1 MKKLSFLIILLS
13 INVSANSILI
23 KSGQINDGFGNSFI
37 GDILIVDEKIVEVGK
52 FLNSS
57 SAKIIEAKG
66 KPVTPGLISPI
77 SNIGVVEINA
87 LDVTNDDSPDFF
99 GPGFSV
105 FNAFNPHSTLIPWN
119 RSNGVTSSIST
130 PGYSSQIFK
139 GMGSF
144 YLLDGDIDIT
154 GNADVAMYSRLG
166 AVGGS
171 RAETIQIMESM
182 FELALNKDELELEEL
197 LGTTFASS
205 IDMQLQDIQAL
216 SRVVNREIPLVLEVN
231 RAIDIL
237 QALRLKNDYDLELVL
252 MSVEEAPLVLD
263 QILAS
268 GVSVIID
275 PMDNIPDSFD
285 ELASNI
291 KLGGILSNAGI
302 KVMFSTQRSH
312 NYHLMRQGA
321 GNAVA
326 HGMTYQAG
334 ISGMTSIVADVF
346 NIQDRGS
353 IKEGHFADIVIWS
366 EDPLEPSAYPTTVII
381 NGSEMSLET
390 RASRLTERYTDKR
403 DIPSSYKH

>member
-1 MKKLSFLIILLS
+1 MKKLSFLIVLLS

-23 KSGQINDGFGNSFI
+23 KSGQINDGLGNSFI

-154 GNADVAMYSRLG
+154 GNADVAMYARLG
-166 AVGGS
+166 AIGGS

-182 FELALNKDELELEEL
+182 FELALNKDELESEEL

-205 IDMQLQDIQAL
+205 MDMQLQDIQAL

-353 IKEGHFADIVIWS
+353 IKEGYFADMVIWS

-381 NGSEMSLET
+381 NGSEISLET

>member
-1 MKKLSFLIILLS
+1 MKKLSFLIVLLS

-23 KSGQINDGFGNSFI
+23 KSGQINDGLGNSFI
-37 GDILIVDEKIVEVGK
+37 GDILIVDKKIVEVGK

-144 YLLDGDIDIT
+144 YLLDGDIDII
-154 GNADVAMYSRLG
+154 GNADVAMYARLG
-166 AVGGS
+166 AIGGS

-182 FELALNKDELELEEL
+182 FELALNKDELESEEL

-205 IDMQLQDIQAL
+205 MDMQLQDIQAL

-353 IKEGHFADIVIWS
+353 IKEGYFADIVIWS

-381 NGSEMSLET
+381 NGSEISLET

>member
-1 MKKLSFLIILLS
+1 MNKLSFLIILLS

-23 KSGQINDGFGNSFI
+23 KSGQINDGLGNSFI

-182 FELALNKDELELEEL
+182 FELALNRDELELEEL

-205 IDMQLQDIQAL
+205 MDMQLQDIQAL

>member
-1 MKKLSFLIILLS
+1 MNKLSFLIILLS

-23 KSGQINDGFGNSFI
+23 KSGQINDGLGNSFI
-37 GDILIVDEKIVEVGK
+37 GDVLIVDEKIVEVGK

-154 GNADVAMYSRLG
+154 GNADVAMYARLG
-166 AVGGS
+166 AIGGS

-205 IDMQLQDIQAL
+205 MDMQLQDIQAL

-353 IKEGHFADIVIWS
+353 IKEGYFADIVIWS

-381 NGSEMSLET
+381 NGSEISLET

>member
-23 KSGQINDGFGNSFI
+23 KSGQINDGLGNSFI
-37 GDILIVDEKIVEVGK
+37 GDVLIVDEKIVEVGK

-205 IDMQLQDIQAL
+205 MDMQLQDIQAL

-381 NGSEMSLET
+381 NGSEISLET

>member
-1 MKKLSFLIILLS
+1 MKKLSFLIVLLS

-23 KSGQINDGFGNSFI
+23 KSGQINDGLGNSFI
-37 GDILIVDEKIVEVGK
+37 GDVLIVDEKIVEVGK

-154 GNADVAMYSRLG
+154 GNADVAMYARLG
-166 AVGGS
+166 AIGGS

-182 FELALNKDELELEEL
+182 FELALNKDELESEEL

-205 IDMQLQDIQAL
+205 MDMQLQDIQAL

>member
-1 MKKLSFLIILLS
+1 MNKLSFLIILLS

-23 KSGQINDGFGNSFI
+23 KSGQINDGLGNSFI
-37 GDILIVDEKIVEVGK
+37 GDVLIVDEKIVEVGK

-182 FELALNKDELELEEL
+182 FELALNRDELELEEL

-205 IDMQLQDIQAL
+205 MDMQLQDIQAL

-231 RAIDIL
+231 RATDIL

-381 NGSEMSLET
+381 NGSEISLET

>member
-1 MKKLSFLIILLS
+1 MKKLSFLIVLLS
-13 INVSANSILI
+13 INVSANSIII
-23 KSGQINDGFGNSFI
+23 KSGQINDGLGNSFI

-144 YLLDGDIDIT
+144 YLLDGDIDII
-154 GNADVAMYSRLG
+154 GNADVAMYARLG
-166 AVGGS
+166 AIGGS

-182 FELALNKDELELEEL
+182 FELALNKDELESEEL

-205 IDMQLQDIQAL
+205 MDMQLQDIQAL

-353 IKEGHFADIVIWS
+353 IKEGYFADIVIWS

-381 NGSEMSLET
+381 NGSEISLET

>member
-13 INVSANSILI
+13 INVSADSILI
-23 KSGQINDGFGNSFI
+23 KSGQINDGLGNNFI

-154 GNADVAMYSRLG
+154 GNADVAMYARLG
-166 AVGGS
+166 AIGGS

-205 IDMQLQDIQAL
+205 MEMQLQDIQAL

-353 IKEGHFADIVIWS
+353 IKEGYFADIVIWS

-381 NGSEMSLET
+381 NGSEISLET

>member
-1 MKKLSFLIILLS
+1 MKKLSFLIVLLS

-23 KSGQINDGFGNSFI
+23 KSGQINDGLGNSFI

-57 SAKIIEAKG
+57 SAKIIEARG

-154 GNADVAMYSRLG
+154 GNADVAMYARLG
-166 AVGGS
+166 AIGGS

-182 FELALNKDELELEEL
+182 FELALNKDELESEEL

-205 IDMQLQDIQAL
+205 MDMQLQDIQAL

>member
-1 MKKLSFLIILLS
+1 MKKISFLIVLLS

-23 KSGQINDGFGNSFI
+23 KSGQINDGLGNSFI
-37 GDILIVDEKIVEVGK
+37 GDILIVDEKIVEVWK

-87 LDVTNDDSPDFF
+87 LDVTYDDSPDFF

-154 GNADVAMYSRLG
+154 GNADVAMYARLG
-166 AVGGS
+166 AIGGS

-205 IDMQLQDIQAL
+205 MDMQLQDIQAL

-353 IKEGHFADIVIWS
+353 IKEGHFADIVVWS

-381 NGSEMSLET
+381 NGSEISLET

>member
-1 MKKLSFLIILLS
+1 MKKLSFLIVLLS

-23 KSGQINDGFGNSFI
+23 KSGQINDGLGNSFI

-130 PGYSSQIFK
+130 TGYSSQIFK

-154 GNADVAMYSRLG
+154 GNADVAMYARLG
-166 AVGGS
+166 AIGGS

-182 FELALNKDELELEEL
+182 FELALNKDELESEEL

-205 IDMQLQDIQAL
+205 MDMQLQDIQAL
-216 SRVVNREIPLVLEVN
+216 SRVVKREIPLVLEVN

-353 IKEGHFADIVIWS
+353 IKEGYFADIVIWS

-381 NGSEMSLET
+381 NGSEISLET

>member
-23 KSGQINDGFGNSFI
+23 KSGQINDGLGNSFI
-37 GDILIVDEKIVEVGK
+37 GDVLIVDEKIVEVGK

-154 GNADVAMYSRLG
+154 GNADVAMYARLG
-166 AVGGS
+166 AIGGS

-182 FELALNKDELELEEL
+182 FELALNRDELELEEL

-205 IDMQLQDIQAL
+205 MDMQLQDIQAL

-353 IKEGHFADIVIWS
+353 IKEGYFADIVIWS

-381 NGSEMSLET
+381 NGSEISLET

>member
-1 MKKLSFLIILLS
+1 MKKLSFLIVLLS

-23 KSGQINDGFGNSFI
+23 KSGQINDGLGNSFI
-37 GDILIVDEKIVEVGK
+37 GDILIVDKKIVEVGK

-154 GNADVAMYSRLG
+154 GNADVAMYARLG
-166 AVGGS
+166 AIGGS

-205 IDMQLQDIQAL
+205 MDMQLQDIQAL

-381 NGSEMSLET
+381 NGSEISLET

>member
-1 MKKLSFLIILLS
+1 MKKLSFLIVLLS
-13 INVSANSILI
+13 INVSANSIII
-23 KSGQINDGFGNSFI
+23 KSGQINDGLGNSFI

-154 GNADVAMYSRLG
+154 GNADVAMYARLG
-166 AVGGS
+166 AIGGS

-182 FELALNKDELELEEL
+182 FELALNKDELESEEL

-205 IDMQLQDIQAL
+205 MDMQLQDIQAL

-353 IKEGHFADIVIWS
+353 IKEGYFADIVIWS

-381 NGSEMSLET
+381 NGSEISLET

>member
-1 MKKLSFLIILLS
+1 MKKLSFLIVLLS

-23 KSGQINDGFGNSFI
+23 KSGQINDGLGNSFI

-154 GNADVAMYSRLG
+154 GNADVAMYARLG
-166 AVGGS
+166 AIGGS

-182 FELALNKDELELEEL
+182 FELALNKDELGLEEL

-205 IDMQLQDIQAL
+205 MNMQLQDIQAL

-353 IKEGHFADIVIWS
+353 IKEGYFADIVIWS

>member
-1 MKKLSFLIILLS
+1 MKNLSFLIVLLS

-23 KSGQINDGFGNSFI
+23 KSGQINDGLGNSFI

-154 GNADVAMYSRLG
+154 GNADVAMYARLG
-166 AVGGS
+166 AIGGS

-205 IDMQLQDIQAL
+205 MDMQLQDIQAL

-353 IKEGHFADIVIWS
+353 IKEGYFADIVIWS

>member
-1 MKKLSFLIILLS
+1 MKKLSFLIVLLS

-23 KSGQINDGFGNSFI
+23 KSGQINDGLGNSFI

-144 YLLDGDIDIT
+144 YLLDGDIDIS
-154 GNADVAMYSRLG
+154 GNADVAMYARLG
-166 AVGGS
+166 AIGGS

-205 IDMQLQDIQAL
+205 MDMQLQDIQAL

-353 IKEGHFADIVIWS
+353 IKEGYFADIVIWS

-381 NGSEMSLET
+381 NGSEISLET

>member
-13 INVSANSILI
+13 INVSADSILI
-23 KSGQINDGFGNSFI
+23 KSGQINDGLGNNFI

-166 AVGGS
+166 AIGGS

-205 IDMQLQDIQAL
+205 MDMQLQDIQAL
-216 SRVVNREIPLVLEVN
+216 SRVVNREIPLVMEVN

-366 EDPLEPSAYPTTVII
+366 EDPLEPSAYPTKVII
-381 NGSEMSLET
+381 NGAEMSLET

>member
-1 MKKLSFLIILLS
+1 MKNLSFLIVLLS

-23 KSGQINDGFGNSFI
+23 KSGQINDGLGNSFI

-154 GNADVAMYSRLG
+154 GNADVAMYARLG
-166 AVGGS
+166 AIGGS

-182 FELALNKDELELEEL
+182 FELALNRDELELEEL

-205 IDMQLQDIQAL
+205 MDMQLQDIQAL

-353 IKEGHFADIVIWS
+353 IKEGYFADIVIWS

>member
-1 MKKLSFLIILLS
+1 MNKLSFLIILLS

-23 KSGQINDGFGNSFI
+23 KSGQINDGLGNSFI
-37 GDILIVDEKIVEVGK
+37 GDVLIVDEKIVEVGK

-182 FELALNKDELELEEL
+182 FELALNRDELELEEL

-205 IDMQLQDIQAL
+205 MDMQLQDIQAL

-353 IKEGHFADIVIWS
+353 IKEGYFADIVIWS

>member
-1 MKKLSFLIILLS
+1 MKKLSFLIVLLS

-23 KSGQINDGFGNSFI
+23 KSGQINDGLGNSFI

-205 IDMQLQDIQAL
+205 MDMQLQDIQAL

-353 IKEGHFADIVIWS
+353 ITEGHFADIVIWS

>member
-23 KSGQINDGFGNSFI
+23 KSGQINDGLGNSFI

-154 GNADVAMYSRLG
+154 GNADVAMYARLG
-166 AVGGS
+166 AIGGS

-205 IDMQLQDIQAL
+205 MDMQLQDIQAL

>member
-1 MKKLSFLIILLS
+1 MNKLSFLIILLS

-23 KSGQINDGFGNSFI
+23 KSGQINDGLGNSFI
-37 GDILIVDEKIVEVGK
+37 GDVLIVDEKIVEVGK

-182 FELALNKDELELEEL
+182 FELALNRDELELEEL

-205 IDMQLQDIQAL
+205 MDMQLQDIQAL

-231 RAIDIL
+231 RATDIL

>member
-1 MKKLSFLIILLS
+1 MKKLSFLIVLLS

-23 KSGQINDGFGNSFI
+23 KSGQINDGLGNSFI

-52 FLNSS
+52 FLDSS

-154 GNADVAMYSRLG
+154 GNADVAMYARLG
-166 AVGGS
+166 AIGGS

-182 FELALNKDELELEEL
+182 FELALNKDELESEEL

-205 IDMQLQDIQAL
+205 MDMQLQDIQAL

-353 IKEGHFADIVIWS
+353 IKEGYFADIVIWS

-381 NGSEMSLET
+381 NGSEISLET

>member
-1 MKKLSFLIILLS
+1 MKKFSFLIILLS

-23 KSGQINDGFGNSFI
+23 KSGQINDGLGNSFI

-154 GNADVAMYSRLG
+154 GNADVAMYARLG
-166 AVGGS
+166 AIGGS

-205 IDMQLQDIQAL
+205 MDMQLQDIQAL

>member
-1 MKKLSFLIILLS
+1 MKKFSFLIILLS

-23 KSGQINDGFGNSFI
+23 KSGQINDGLGNSFI
-37 GDILIVDEKIVEVGK
+37 GDVLIVDEKIVEVGK

-205 IDMQLQDIQAL
+205 MDMQLQDIQAL

-353 IKEGHFADIVIWS
+353 IKEGYFADIVIWS

-381 NGSEMSLET
+381 NGSEISLET

>member
-1 MKKLSFLIILLS
+1 MNKLSFLIILLS

-23 KSGQINDGFGNSFI
+23 KSGQINDGLGNSFI
-37 GDILIVDEKIVEVGK
+37 GDVLIVDEKIVEVGK

-182 FELALNKDELELEEL
+182 FELALNRDELELEEL

-205 IDMQLQDIQAL
+205 MDMQLQDIQAL

>member
-1 MKKLSFLIILLS
+1 MKKLSFLIVLLS

-23 KSGQINDGFGNSFI
+23 KSGQINDGLGNSFI

-52 FLNSS
+52 LLNSS

-154 GNADVAMYSRLG
+154 GNADVAMYARLG
-166 AVGGS
+166 AIGGS

-205 IDMQLQDIQAL
+205 MDMQLQDIQAL

-353 IKEGHFADIVIWS
+353 IKEGYFADIVIWS

-381 NGSEMSLET
+381 NGSEISLET

>member
-1 MKKLSFLIILLS
+1 MKKLSFLIVLLS

-23 KSGQINDGFGNSFI
+23 KSGQINDGLGNSFI

-154 GNADVAMYSRLG
+154 GNADVAMYARLG
-166 AVGGS
+166 AIGGS

-205 IDMQLQDIQAL
+205 MDMQLQDIQAL

-346 NIQDRGS
+346 NIQDRGT
-353 IKEGHFADIVIWS
+353 IKEGCFADIVIWS

-381 NGSEMSLET
+381 NGSEISLET

>member
-1 MKKLSFLIILLS
+1 MKKLSFLIVLLS

-23 KSGQINDGFGNSFI
+23 KSGQINDGLGNSFI

-154 GNADVAMYSRLG
+154 GNADVAMYARLG
-166 AVGGS
+166 AIGGS

-205 IDMQLQDIQAL
+205 MDMQLQDIQAL
-216 SRVVNREIPLVLEVN
+216 SKVVNREIPLVLEVN

-353 IKEGHFADIVIWS
+353 IKEGYFADIVIWS

-381 NGSEMSLET
+381 NGSEISLET

>member
-23 KSGQINDGFGNSFI
+23 KSGQINDGLGNSFI
-37 GDILIVDEKIVEVGK
+37 GDILIVDEKIEEVGK

-154 GNADVAMYSRLG
+154 GNADVAMYARLG
-166 AVGGS
+166 AIGGS

-182 FELALNKDELELEEL
+182 FELALNKDELESEEL

-205 IDMQLQDIQAL
+205 MDMQLQDIQAL

>member
-23 KSGQINDGFGNSFI
+23 KSGQINDGLGNSFI
-37 GDILIVDEKIVEVGK
+37 GDVLIVDEKIVEVGK

-182 FELALNKDELELEEL
+182 FELALNRDELELEEL

-205 IDMQLQDIQAL
+205 MDMQLQDIQAL
-216 SRVVNREIPLVLEVN
+216 SRVVKREIPLVLEVN

-353 IKEGHFADIVIWS
+353 IKEGYFADIVIWS

>member
-1 MKKLSFLIILLS
+1 MKKLSFLIVLLS

-23 KSGQINDGFGNSFI
+23 KSGQINDGLGNSFI
-37 GDILIVDEKIVEVGK
+37 GDVLIVDEKIVEVGK

-182 FELALNKDELELEEL
+182 FELALNRDELELEEL

-205 IDMQLQDIQAL
+205 MDMQLQDIQAL

-231 RAIDIL
+231 RATDIL

>member
-1 MKKLSFLIILLS
+1 MKKLSFLLVLLS

-23 KSGQINDGFGNSFI
+23 KSGQINDGLGNSFI

-57 SAKIIEAKG
+57 SAKIIEARG

-154 GNADVAMYSRLG
+154 GNADVAMYARLG
-166 AVGGS
+166 AIGGS

-205 IDMQLQDIQAL
+205 MDMQLQDIQAL

-353 IKEGHFADIVIWS
+353 IKEGYFADIVIWS

-381 NGSEMSLET
+381 NGSEISLET

>member
-1 MKKLSFLIILLS
+1 MKKLSFLIVLLS

-23 KSGQINDGFGNSFI
+23 KSGQINDGLGNSFI
-37 GDILIVDEKIVEVGK
+37 GDILIVDERIVEVGK

-182 FELALNKDELELEEL
+182 FELALNRDELELEEL

-205 IDMQLQDIQAL
+205 MDMQLQDIQAL

-353 IKEGHFADIVIWS
+353 IKEGYFADIVIWS

>member
-1 MKKLSFLIILLS
+1 MKKLSFLIVLLS

-23 KSGQINDGFGNSFI
+23 KSGQINDGLGNSFI

-154 GNADVAMYSRLG
+154 GNADVAMYARLG
-166 AVGGS
+166 AIGGS

-182 FELALNKDELELEEL
+182 FELALNRDELELEEL

-205 IDMQLQDIQAL
+205 MDMQLQDIQAL

-353 IKEGHFADIVIWS
+353 IKEGYFADIVIWS

>member
-23 KSGQINDGFGNSFI
+23 KSGQINDGLGNSFI

-154 GNADVAMYSRLG
+154 GNADVAMYARLG
-166 AVGGS
+166 AIGGS

-205 IDMQLQDIQAL
+205 MDMQLQDIQAL

-334 ISGMTSIVADVF
+334 ISVMTSIVADVF

-353 IKEGHFADIVIWS
+353 IKEGYFADIVIWS

-381 NGSEMSLET
+381 NGSEISLET

>member
-13 INVSANSILI
+13 IDVSANSILI
-23 KSGQINDGFGNSFI
+23 KSGQINDGLGNSFI

-166 AVGGS
+166 AIGGS

-205 IDMQLQDIQAL
+205 MDMQLQDIQAL
-216 SRVVNREIPLVLEVN
+216 SRVVAREIPLVLEVN

-353 IKEGHFADIVIWS
+353 IKEGYFADMVIWS

-381 NGSEMSLET
+381 NGSEISLET